1 MLTIKPNT
9 YIMDSINQNQPEE
22 NMEPLEGKAAVDK
35 LKELAK
41 KAETC
46 FFCTAIKTGIPI
58 SARPM
63 SVQQVDDEGNFW
75 FLTANDSHTNQEI
88 GAEPL
93 VQLLF
98 QASAHA
104 GFLSVYGIAEISYDK
119 AKIDE
124 LWEPIAKVWFTGGKD
139 DPRIS
144 IVKVSPTQA
153 YYWDNKHGTIVA
165 FAKMVTGMVTG
176 QTLDD
181 SVEGKITV
189 E

>member
-1 MLTIKPNT
+1 MN
-9 YIMDSINQNQPEE
+9 SINQIQPEE
-22 NMEPLEGKAAVDK
+22 NMQPLEGTEGVEK

-46 FFCTAIKTGIPI
+46 FFCTAIKSGLPI

-63 SVQQVDDEGNFW
+63 SVQKVDDEGNFW
-75 FLTANDSHTNQEI
+75 FLTAKDSHTNQEI
-88 GAEPL
+88 NEEPL

-98 QASAHA
+98 QASAHS
-104 GFLSVYGIAEISYDK
+104 GFLSVYGIAEISDDK

-144 IVKVSPTQA
+144 VVKVAPTQA
-153 YYWDNKHGTIVA
+153 YYWDNKHGNIIA

-176 QTLDD
+176 KTLDD
-181 SVEGKITV
+181 SVEGKISV
-189 E
+189 